1 MTTGTFRS
9 VDFKNGRV
17 ILLDQARLPREE
29 VYLELSTWQEVAQAI
44 VEMRVRGAPAIGL
57 AAAFGVVLAAG
68 VPSDPRAEV
77 GRALEGLSRTRPTA
91 VNLFR
96 ALSRMESVA
105 RSAEDADLFPV
116 LLREA
121 WTMVQEQAEADRRMG
136 ELGAELLSPGAR
148 VLTHCN
154 AGGLATYTLGTA
166 LGVIKTAHRQGKK
179 VFVWVDETRPLL
191 QGARLTA
198 WELQKEGVPH
208 RVICDDMAGY
218 LMARGEV
225 DAVLVGAD
233 RVAANGDTA
242 NKIGTYS
249 LAVLARWHGIPFYV
263 AAPLSTLDPGTSSG
277 DRIPIEERD
286 PSEVLSFMGLE
297 TAPPGSPAF
306 NPAFDV
312 TPAGLITA
320 IITEAGVV
328 RQPLEVGIRELIG
341 MTGV

>member
-1 MTTGTFRS
+1 
-9 VDFKNGRV
+9 
-17 ILLDQARLPREE
+17 
-29 VYLELSTWQEVAQAI
+29 
-44 VEMRVRGAPAIGL
+44 
-57 AAAFGVVLAAG
+57 
-68 VPSDPRAEV
+68 
-77 GRALEGLSRTRPTA
+77 
-91 VNLFR
+91 
-96 ALSRMESVA
+96 
-105 RSAEDADLFPV
+105 
-116 LLREA
+116 
-121 WTMVQEQAEADRRMG
+121 MG
-136 ELGAELLSPGAR
+136 ELGAELLSPGVR

-154 AGGLATYTLGTA
+154 AGWLATYTLGTA

-320 IITEAGVV
+320 LITEAGVV